1 MAVTTSRAF
10 RVRGP
15 DKPAAQLPLI
25 DMCNHSFAPN
35 CQACLSLL
43 QEHVREMLCSSAQ
56 QAHARSIAC
65 MVFVTG
71 VCGPIRRQS
80 SLHMS

>member
-35 CQACLSLL
+35 CQARLCL
-43 QEHVREMLCSSAQ
+43 
-56 QAHARSIAC
+56 AHEP
-65 MVFVTG
+65 F
-71 VCGPIRRQS
+71 
-80 SLHMS
+80 